1 MRGAQ
6 VWLLL
11 IVLALAVASGIQV
24 AQQTHEVRR
33 LHAEIQAMQRTQD
46 ELFAEYS
53 RLLLERSTLAAYQNI
68 ERVAEAELA
77 MQFPDT
83 VERLEP

>member
-6 VWLLL
+6 VCLLL
-11 IVLALAVASGIQV
+11 ITLAIAVASGIQV
-24 AQQTHEVRR
+24 ARQTHEVRR
-33 LHAEIQAMQRTQD
+33 LHGEIQAMQRTQD

-77 MQFPDT
+77 MQFPNT

>member
-6 VWLLL
+6 AWLLL
-11 IVLALAVASGIQV
+11 IVLVAAVLSGIQV
-24 AQQTHEVRR
+24 ARQAHEVRS
-33 LHAEIQAMQRTQD
+33 LHGEVQAMHRAQD
-46 ELFAEYS
+46 ELLAEYS
-53 RLLLERSTLAAYQNI
+53 RLLLERSTLAAYQNV
-68 ERVAEAELA
+68 ERLAETELA

>member
-1 MRGAQ
+1 VRGAQ

-11 IVLALAVASGIQV
+11 IALALAVASGIQV
-24 AQQTHEVRR
+24 ARQTHEVRR

-46 ELFAEYS
+46 ELFSEYS
-53 RLLLERSTLAAYQNI
+53 RLLLERSALAAYQNI

-77 MQFPDT
+77 MQFPDK

>member
-11 IVLALAVASGIQV
+11 IVLVAAVASGIQV
-24 AQQTHEVRR
+24 ALQSHEVRR
-33 LHAEIQAMQRTQD
+33 LHGEVQAAHRAQD
-46 ELFAEYS
+46 ELLAEYS
-53 RLLLERSTLAAYQNI
+53 RLLLERSTLAAYQNV
-68 ERVAEAELA
+68 ERLAQAELA
-77 MQFPDT
+77 MQFPET